1 MLTTFSTSSSD
12 ARKRFFELLDMVT
25 NDHHIVL
32 VNRRD
37 KENVA
42 LIAESDL
49 TSLIE
54 TVYLLRSPE
63 NAKQLFASLER
74 SKVRD
79 GQPLDRKSTEQ
90 AIADLRKELGIDEE
104 EI

>member
-1 MLTTFSTSSSD
+1 
-12 ARKRFFELLDMVT
+12 MVT
-25 NDHHIVL
+25 SAHHIVL
-32 VNRRD
+32 VNRGD

-54 TVYLLRSPE
+54 TVYLLSLPE
-63 NAKQLFASLER
+63 NAKQLFEALER

-79 GQPLDRKSTEQ
+79 GQPLERKSTEQ
-90 AIADLRKELGIDEE
+90 ASADLRKELGIDEE